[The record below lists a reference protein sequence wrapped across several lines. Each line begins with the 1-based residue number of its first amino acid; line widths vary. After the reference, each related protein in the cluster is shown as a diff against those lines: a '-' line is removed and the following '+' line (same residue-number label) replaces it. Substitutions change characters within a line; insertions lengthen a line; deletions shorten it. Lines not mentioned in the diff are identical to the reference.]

1 MIPGDRF
8 RTMTNTRCIIVA
20 SRWTII
26 AAVVL
31 YWSARPAPILAAD
44 LYATSG
50 ATASLL
56 TAHSNGQVPA
66 TRPLATLRRDSPA
79 NDADSIRTIGWQSL
93 AALDYR
99 KGVIPQSVLQLHG
112 KRVRI
117 AGFVVPLDDW
127 QDQAKEFL
135 LVPYF
140 GACIHMPPPPPNQM
154 VFVQFMG
161 KTPLSMFDPVW
172 IEGRLQVKKV
182 DSPYG
187 AVSYTLVGERIIP
200 YRR

>member
-1 MIPGDRF
+1 MQLLQAADAKPAMD
-8 RTMTNTRCIIVA
+8 TNGQDPA
-20 SRWTII
+20 SR
-26 AAVVL
+26 
-31 YWSARPAPILAAD
+31 P
-44 LYATSG
+44 
-50 ATASLL
+50 L
-56 TAHSNGQVPA
+56 TTP
-66 TRPLATLRRDSPA
+66 RRDTPS

-99 KGVIPQSVLQLHG
+99 KGVIPHSVLQLHG
-112 KRVRI
+112 QRIRI

-154 VFVQFMG
+154 VFVRFKG

-172 IEGRLQVKKV
+172 IEGRLEVKKV
-182 DSPYG
+182 ESPYG

>member
-1 MIPGDRF
+1 
-8 RTMTNTRCIIVA
+8 MTNIRRVVLG
-20 SRWTII
+20 SRWTCI
-26 AAVVL
+26 AAAAL

-44 LYATSG
+44 VYSPNG
-50 ATASLL
+50 ARPSFEAVKR
-56 TAHSNGQVPA
+56 NQPEPA
-66 TRPLATLRRDSPA
+66 VRPLATLRRATQS

-99 KGVIPQSVLQLHG
+99 KGVIPRSVLQLHG
-112 KRVRI
+112 QRIRV

-154 VFVQFMG
+154 VFVQFKG

-172 IEGRLQVKKV
+172 IEGRLEVKKV